1 MVIHPNAGWAGV
13 IWGRSKGGK
22 GVGGGGRVAAGWGA
36 SGDSGAVRHKN
47 ENNFYRNKIVS
58 KFVIF
63 LRHVYGY
70 TYALL
75 YGGPVGLHHALIDV
89 FVRYWSNIRPLP
101 SLICGLFIVYL
112 QQARV
117 ISLTLNLRD
126 RSVRI
131 R

>member
-13 IWGRSKGGK
+13 IWGRSEGGK

-63 LRHVYGY
+63 LRRVYGY

-75 YGGPVGLHHALIDV
+75 YGTAWKLAPHSSAPHSKMNKLSIPHAARA
-89 FVRYWSNIRPLP
+89 FNIVT
-101 SLICGLFIVYL
+101 SIICKRKQTQYKTKLL
-112 QQARV
+112 
-117 ISLTLNLRD
+117 
-126 RSVRI
+126 
-131 R
+131 